1 MKRKLMLIAAVLL
14 LGLTNVKAQDL
25 FSKGAIAVNAS
36 IGLGNYSGY
45 NMGIPPLSVA
55 ADFGIIDNIIG
66 DNGSVGVGGY
76 VGFATNSYT
85 YNYYSNY
92 YYKSTVTRMC
102 FGVRGTFHYQ
112 LSNKLDTYAGL
123 MLGLYTYSY
132 SYKDNYNNNYNDLYD
147 YYNNSNHSNLSFSG
161 FVGTR
166 YYFSKAMALNAE
178 VGYGFTYI
186 SAGLTFKLR

>member
-45 NMGIPPLSVA
+45 NMGIPPLSLS
-55 ADFGIIDNIIG
+55 ADVGVIDNLIG

-92 YYKSTVTRMC
+92 YYKATVTRMC

-112 LSNKLDTYAGL
+112 LNDKLDTYAGL

-132 SYKDNYNNNYNDLYD
+132 SYKDNYNDD
-147 YYNNSNHSNLSFSG
+147 YYKNYYSNLNHSDIAFSAY
-161 FVGTR
+161 VGTR
-166 YYFSKAMALNAE
+166 YYFSRTMALNAE

>member
-1 MKRKLMLIAAVLL
+1 MLIAAVLL
-14 LGLTNVKAQDL
+14 LGLTNVKAQDV
-25 FSKGAIAVNAS
+25 FNKGAIAVNAN

-45 NMGIPPLSVA
+45 NMGIPPLSLS
-55 ADFGIIDNIIG
+55 ADVGVIDNLIG

-92 YYKSTVTRMC
+92 YYKATVTRMC
-102 FGVRGTFHYQ
+102 FGVRGNFHYQ
-112 LSNKLDTYAGL
+112 LNDKLDTYAGL

-132 SYKDNYNNNYNDLYD
+132 SYKDNYNDD
-147 YYNNSNHSNLSFSG
+147 YYKNYYSNLNHSDIAFSAY
-161 FVGTR
+161 VGTR
-166 YYFSKAMALNAE
+166 YYFSRTMALNAE

>member
-1 MKRKLMLIAAVLL
+1 MKRKLMLIAVVLL

-25 FSKGAIAVNAS
+25 FSKGAIAVNAN
-36 IGLGNYSGY
+36 IGFGNYSGY
-45 NMGIPPLSVA
+45 NMGIPPLSLS
-55 ADFGIIDNIIG
+55 ADVGVIDNLIG

-132 SYKDNYNNNYNDLYD
+132 SYKDNYNDEYYKNYYSNL
-147 YYNNSNHSNLSFSG
+147 NHSDIAYSAY
-161 FVGTR
+161 VGTR
-166 YYFSKAMALNAE
+166 YYFSRTMALNAE

>member
-1 MKRKLMLIAAVLL
+1 MKRKLLLIAAVLL

-45 NMGIPPLSVA
+45 NMGIPPLSLS
-55 ADFGIIDNIIG
+55 ADVGVIDNLIG

-92 YYKSTVTRMC
+92 YYKATVTRMC

-112 LSNKLDTYAGL
+112 LNDKLDTYAGL

-132 SYKDNYNNNYNDLYD
+132 SYKDNYNDD
-147 YYNNSNHSNLSFSG
+147 YYKNYYSNLNHSDIAFSAY
-161 FVGTR
+161 VGTR
-166 YYFSKAMALNAE
+166 YYFSRTMALNAE

>member
-1 MKRKLMLIAAVLL
+1 MKRKLMLIAVVLL

-25 FSKGAIAVNAS
+25 FSKGAIAVNAN

-45 NMGIPPLSVA
+45 NMGIPPLSLS
-55 ADFGIIDNIIG
+55 ADVGVIDNLIG

-92 YYKSTVTRMC
+92 YYKATVTRMC

-112 LSNKLDTYAGL
+112 LNDKLDTYAGL

-132 SYKDNYNNNYNDLYD
+132 SYKDNYNDD
-147 YYNNSNHSNLSFSG
+147 YYKNYYSNLNHSDIAFSAY
-161 FVGTR
+161 VGTR
-166 YYFSKAMALNAE
+166 YYFSRTMALNAE

>member
-1 MKRKLMLIAAVLL
+1 MKRKLMLIAVVLL

-25 FSKGAIAVNAS
+25 FSKGAIAVNAN

-45 NMGIPPLSVA
+45 NMGIPPLSLS
-55 ADFGIIDNIIG
+55 ADVGVIDNLIG

-92 YYKSTVTRMC
+92 YYKATVTRMC

-132 SYKDNYNNNYNDLYD
+132 SYKDNYNDD
-147 YYNNSNHSNLSFSG
+147 YYKNYYSNLNHSDIAFSAY
-161 FVGTR
+161 VGTR
-166 YYFSKAMALNAE
+166 YYFSRTMALNAE

>member
-92 YYKSTVTRMC
+92 YYKATVTRMC
-102 FGVRGTFHYQ
+102 FGVRGNFHYQ
-112 LSNKLDTYAGL
+112 LNDKLDTYAGL

-132 SYKDNYNNNYNDLYD
+132 SYKDNYNDD
-147 YYNNSNHSNLSFSG
+147 YYKNYYSNLNHSDIAFSAY
-161 FVGTR
+161 VGTR
-166 YYFSKAMALNAE
+166 YYFSRTMALNAE

>member
-1 MKRKLMLIAAVLL
+1 MKRKLMLIAVVLL

-45 NMGIPPLSVA
+45 NMGIPPLSLS
-55 ADFGIIDNIIG
+55 ADVGVIDNLIG

-92 YYKSTVTRMC
+92 YYKATVTRMC

-112 LSNKLDTYAGL
+112 LNDKLDTYAGL

-132 SYKDNYNNNYNDLYD
+132 SYKDNYNDD
-147 YYNNSNHSNLSFSG
+147 YYKNYYSNLNHSDIAFSAY
-161 FVGTR
+161 VGTR
-166 YYFSKAMALNAE
+166 YYFSRTMALNAE

>member
-1 MKRKLMLIAAVLL
+1 MKRKLMLIAVVLL

-45 NMGIPPLSVA
+45 NMGIPPLSLS
-55 ADFGIIDNIIG
+55 ADVGVIDNIIG

-85 YNYYSNY
+85 YNDYLNY

-102 FGVRGTFHYQ
+102 FGVRGNFHYQ
-112 LSNKLDTYAGL
+112 LNDKLDTYAGL

-132 SYKDNYNNNYNDLYD
+132 SYKDNYNDD
-147 YYNNSNHSNLSFSG
+147 YYKNYYSNLNH
-161 FVGTR
+161 
-166 YYFSKAMALNAE
+166 LNLGNYE
-178 VGYGFTYI
+178 KYINYGSTSHDGKQHRIRRSEYREPYREK
-186 SAGLTFKLR
+186 S

>member
-1 MKRKLMLIAAVLL
+1 MKRKLMLIAVVLL

-45 NMGIPPLSVA
+45 NMGIPPLSLS
-55 ADFGIIDNIIG
+55 ADVGVIDNLIG

-92 YYKSTVTRMC
+92 YYKATVTRMC

-132 SYKDNYNNNYNDLYD
+132 SYKDNYNDD
-147 YYNNSNHSNLSFSG
+147 YYKNYYSNLNHSDIAFSAY
-161 FVGTR
+161 VGTR
-166 YYFSKAMALNAE
+166 YYFSRTMALNAE